1 MYVLSLQHALLVKW
15 GSFAGEGRDTGSVIR
30 SLLANDVFWAGKLS
44 SECRERLNKSSL
56 SQHVVWPLGILGLLS
71 FLWCTSWHLCQGYD
85 GLLLG
90 QQYKGTYL

>member
-1 MYVLSLQHALLVKW
+1 MCFIFTTCSACKMGFIYR
-15 GSFAGEGRDTGSVIR
+15 GREGHGSVIR